1 MLRSL
6 ALVVVVLCA
15 AACTRIGPGT
25 VRHDRFDYNA
35 ALADSWQEQILLN
48 VVKLRYLD
56 TPVFLDVASIVSGY
70 TVESTLSAGGS
81 IFNSDGIVPGVP
93 DSSVTLGAQGK
104 YTDRPTITY
113 APLTGPDFVKSLMT
127 PLPPPAVL
135 FLLQSGYAADFVF
148 SIAVDSVNGLQNRRG
163 AGARMRPADP
173 QFYQVLDL
181 LREIQASGAVEVNIK
196 PTEDKQEAVF
206 LVFQR
211 REEIG
216 ENSRALRELLGLDP
230 GATEFRVFY
239 GGAARGGRQ
248 MAILTRSM
256 MHIMIELA
264 SYVDVPERD
273 LVEQRAAPAI
283 AGGVDEK
290 HRLIRIHSAAEEPAD
305 AFVAV
310 PYHGHWFWIDDRD
323 LVSKR
328 TFTFLMLL
336 FTLANQGPT
345 QNLPLVTI
353 PAG

>member
-1 MLRSL
+1 MLRPL
-6 ALVVVVLCA
+6 ALVLAVLFVA
-15 AACTRIGPGT
+15 GCTRVGPGT

-48 VVKLRYLD
+48 IVKLRYLD

-70 TVESTLSAGGS
+70 TMESTVSAGGS
-81 IFNSDGIVPGVP
+81 VFNMDGVVPGVP

-113 APLTGPDFVKSLMT
+113 APLTGQDFVKSLIT
-127 PLPPPAVL
+127 PLPPPSVL
-135 FLLQSGYAADFVF
+135 FLLQSGYAADFVLG
-148 SIAVDSVNGLQNRRG
+148 IAVDSVNGLQNRRG

-173 QFYQVLDL
+173 QFYTALEL
-181 LREIQASGAVEVNIK
+181 LREVQLSGAVEMNIR

-206 LVFQR
+206 MVFQPR
-211 REEIG
+211 TEMG
-216 ENSRALRELLGLDP
+216 ETSRALRELLGLDP
-230 GATEFRVFY
+230 DATEFRVFY

-248 MAILTRSM
+248 IAMLTRSM

-264 SYVDVPERD
+264 SYVEVPERD
-273 LVEQRAAPAI
+273 LAEQRATPAI
-283 AGGVDEK
+283 ANQVGDK
-290 HRLIRIHSAAEEPAD
+290 HQLIRIHSTAEQPAD

>member
-1 MLRSL
+1 MLRPL
-6 ALVVVVLCA
+6 ALVLAVLFI
-15 AACTRIGPGT
+15 AACTRVGPDT

-48 VVKLRYLD
+48 IVKLRYLD

-70 TVESTLSAGGS
+70 TIESTISASGS
-81 IFNSDGIVPGVP
+81 IFPDLPGEQVN
-93 DSSVTLGAQGK
+93 LGAQGK

-113 APLTGPDFVKSLMT
+113 APLTGPEFVKSLMT

-135 FLLQSGYAADFVF
+135 FLLQSGYAADFVLG
-148 SIAVDSVNGLQNRRG
+148 IAVDSVNGLQNRRG
-163 AGARMRPADP
+163 QGADPRPADP
-173 QFYQVLDL
+173 QFYAVLEL
-181 LREIQASGAVEVNIK
+181 LREIQLSGAVEVNIK
-196 PTEDKQEAVF
+196 PMEDKQEAVF
-206 LVFQR
+206 MVFQPR
-211 REEIG
+211 AEIG
-216 ENSRALRELLGLDP
+216 ENGRALRELLGLDP
-230 GATEFRVFY
+230 DATEFRVFY

-248 MAILTRSM
+248 IAMLTRSM
-256 MHIMIELA
+256 LHIMIELA
-264 SYVDVPERD
+264 SYVEVPERH
-273 LVEQRAAPAI
+273 VAEQRAVPTA
-283 AGGVDEK
+283 VDPGDDK
-290 HRLIRIHSAAEEPAD
+290 HRLIRIHSTAEQPAD

-323 LVSKR
+323 LISKR

>member
-1 MLRSL
+1 MLRPL
-6 ALVVVVLCA
+6 AVIFAVLCA

-48 VVKLRYLD
+48 IVKLRYLD

-70 TVESTLSAGGS
+70 TLEGTVSAGGS
-81 IFNSDGIVPGVP
+81 LFPNTP
-93 DSSVTLGAQGK
+93 DDEVVLGAQGK

-127 PLPPPAVL
+127 PLSPPAVL
-135 FLLQSGYAADFVF
+135 FLLQSGYPADFVF
-148 SIAVDSVNGLQNRRG
+148 GIAVDSVNGLQNRRG
-163 AGARMRPADP
+163 VGARTRPADP
-173 QFYQVLDL
+173 EFYSVLEL
-181 LREIQASGAVEVNIK
+181 LREIQLSGAVEVNIK
-196 PTEDKQEAVF
+196 PMEDKQEAVYM
-206 LVFQR
+206 VFQK
-211 REEIG
+211 REERG
-216 ENSRALRELLGLDP
+216 ENSRVLRELLGLDP
-230 GATEFRVFY
+230 EATEFRVFY

-248 MAILTRSM
+248 IALLTRSM

-264 SYVDVPERD
+264 SYVEVPERD
-273 LVEQRAAPAI
+273 LAEQRATPAI
-283 AGGVDEK
+283 AGGGDEK
-290 HRLIRIHSAAEEPAD
+290 HRLIRIHSTAEEPAD

-336 FTLANQGPT
+336 FTLAHQGPT